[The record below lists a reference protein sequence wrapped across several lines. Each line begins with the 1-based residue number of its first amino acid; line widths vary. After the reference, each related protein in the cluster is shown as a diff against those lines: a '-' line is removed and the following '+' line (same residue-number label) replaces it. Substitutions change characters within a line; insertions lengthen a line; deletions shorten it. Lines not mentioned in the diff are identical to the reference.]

1 MNPQKTHALQ
11 SLEASILGAILLH
24 NETLSALPKLEPD
37 DFMDLR
43 NRVVFTAMRNL
54 EAAGLPIDVV
64 TIEAEIAKHGKSES
78 VGGFAYLG
86 ELVLSVPT
94 VENALEYAK
103 QVREASLSRRIVN
116 ALDGV
121 LKSYERNALTG
132 GELLSAAM
140 AVLSTIDEDQPDSAT
155 NISTLVQRRLKQ
167 LEVIAGE
174 RARGERTMTGFP
186 TGIESL
192 DEKIGGVQPGIVTIA
207 AARPAMGKSSLGLAV
222 ADGSSSRGF
231 GTHLFSLEDTEDA
244 YADRTLSRTSD
255 VPANDM
261 RNSTLN
267 TGQIRDIT
275 VAISKLRGRR
285 WLVDGRSGI
294 TAEEIVRSVRRH
306 RRSNNT
312 CVVIVDYI
320 QLVKRAPRLSPHEA
334 LSEIITT
341 FADAAK
347 QDRLA
352 YVVMSQLNRQI
363 ESRQDKR
370 PQLSDL
376 RESGSLE
383 ERAKCVIGLY
393 RGAVYGK
400 PVKGIDYDDDWDGH
414 SYPPDEAE
422 HAAQVQLH
430 VLKNSNGRT
439 GHVWANWNGP
449 TTRMS

>member
-11 SLEASILGAILLH
+11 SLECSILGAILLN

-54 EAAGLPIDVV
+54 EHAGVPIDVV
-64 TIEAEIAKHGKSES
+64 TLEAEISKHGKSDA

-94 VENALEYAK
+94 LENALEYAK
-103 QVREASLSRRIVN
+103 QVREASLSRKVVN
-116 ALDGV
+116 ALESV
-121 LKSYERNALTG
+121 LKTYEREALSG
-132 GELLSAAM
+132 GELLSAGM
-140 AVLSTIDEDQPDSAT
+140 AALSRIDEDQPDAAA

-186 TGIESL
+186 TGIEAL
-192 DEKIGGVQPGIVTIA
+192 DEKIGGVQPGIVTIV
-207 AARPAMGKSSLGLAV
+207 AARPAMGKSSFGLAL
-222 ADGSSSRGF
+222 ADGSSAAGF

-244 YADRTLSRTSD
+244 YADRALSRTSE

-261 RNSTLN
+261 RNSNLN
-267 TGQIRDIT
+267 SGQIHDIT
-275 VAISKLRGRR
+275 KAISKLRGRR

-306 RRSNNT
+306 RRSNGT
-312 CVVIVDYI
+312 CVVIVDYV
-320 QLVKRAPRLSPHEA
+320 QLVKRPPRMSPHEA

-341 FADAAK
+341 LADAAK

-400 PVKGIDYDDDWDGH
+400 PVKGIDFDSDWEGH

-422 HAAQVQLH
+422 HEAQVQLH

-439 GHVWANWNGP
+439 GHVWAHWNGP